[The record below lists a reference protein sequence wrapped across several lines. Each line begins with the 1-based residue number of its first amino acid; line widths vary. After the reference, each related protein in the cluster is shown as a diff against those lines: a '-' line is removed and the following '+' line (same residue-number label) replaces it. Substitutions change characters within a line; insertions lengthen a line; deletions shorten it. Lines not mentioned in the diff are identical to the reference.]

1 MFSRQDPIVGIHS
14 MHTIAD
20 FLSAISRRTG
30 SFFSTVAGHIVWGGG
45 GGGQLVRAK
54 PSRVQGEKPRKVLKF
69 SFLKSLQMYPILKT
83 S

>member
-1 MFSRQDPIVGIHS
+1 MY
-14 MHTIAD
+14 TIAD

-30 SFFSTVAGHIVWGGG
+30 SFLSTVAGHIVWGGGG

>member
-1 MFSRQDPIVGIHS
+1 MY
-14 MHTIAD
+14 TIAD

-30 SFFSTVAGHIVWGGG
+30 SFFSTVAGHIVWG

>member
-1 MFSRQDPIVGIHS
+1 
-14 MHTIAD
+14 MHTAD

-30 SFFSTVAGHIVWGGG
+30 SFFSTVAGHNVWGG